1 MASLNLHLNLF
12 FLFAIWLNPIT
23 GSDKLI
29 HGRMS
34 KLKKYT
40 HLTIKVQLLLG
51 QSTQLSFTELFKE
64 CLNSV
69 TMKGKIDLKI
79 DPYNYFK

>member
-1 MASLNLHLNLF
+1 MN
-12 FLFAIWLNPIT
+12 
-23 GSDKLI
+23 
-29 HGRMS
+29 

-40 HLTIKVQLLLG
+40 HLRIKLQLVLG
-51 QSTQLSFTELFKE
+51 QYTQLSFTELLKE
-64 CLNSV
+64 CLNSI